1 MSGPDVWGPHGW
13 KFIHFVT
20 LGYPNNPS
28 KEQKKTYKTFFET
41 LKTII
46 PCSICATHYTEH
58 LKKFPLDNNVLSNK
72 QELIEWGINVHNA
85 VNKTHNKKIYGFK
98 DGLAEIIKNSD
109 PIYVQDKDKDL
120 DCNCPITN
128 TKKSIKSS
136 LAFVC
141 ILSFLIIFYFVIKK
155 K

>member
-28 KEQKKTYKTFFET
+28 TDDKKKYKKFFELIYT
-41 LKTII
+41 VLPCRLCANHYLENLKIN
-46 PCSICATHYTEH
+46 
-58 LKKFPLDNNVLSNK
+58 PLSDNVLSNK
-72 QELIEWGINVHNA
+72 QELIEWGIKMHNS
-85 VNKTHNKKIYGFK
+85 VNKSHGKRLYNYK

-109 PIYVQDKDKDL
+109 PIYIPNNININNKNKNSNSGIYKIL
-120 DCNCPITN
+120 YIF
-128 TKKSIKSS
+128 IF
-136 LAFVC
+136 LLIGFFVGK
-141 ILSFLIIFYFVIKK
+141 FMNKK

>member
-13 KFIHFVT
+13 KFIHFIT

-28 KEQKKTYKTFFET
+28 KEQKKTYKIFFES
-41 LKTII
+41 LKTTI
-46 PCSICATHYTEH
+46 PCSICANHYTEH
-58 LKKFPLDNNVLSNK
+58 LKKFPLSNNVLSNK

-85 VNKTHNKKIYGFK
+85 VNNSHGKKIYGYK

-109 PIYVQDKDKDL
+109 PIYVPDNNT
-120 DCNCPITN
+120 DCNCPITK
-128 TKKSIKSS
+128 TKNSIKSS

-141 ILSFLIIFYFVIKK
+141 VLSFLIILYFVVKK